1 MAATFVGANEK
12 QERGRKELW
21 RFCFAGEQAKERAK
35 RSGTRNTSVFDSGM
49 VPDDSWVDDVKKL
62 VFNPVVCVMCRAN
75 VHEPTKRVHTKDQLE
90 YYEVDEVDPAK
101 SVKQMF
107 DELSRK
113 NP

>member
-1 MAATFVGANEK
+1 MAFLFRRSKQKNE
-12 QERGRKELW
+12 QSAVAPETQVFSTVEWCQTIRGLMTLK
-21 RFCFAGEQAKERAK
+21 
-35 RSGTRNTSVFDSGM
+35 
-49 VPDDSWVDDVKKL
+49 SWYSIRL
-62 VFNPVVCVMCRAN
+62 CGAN